1 MGTHILKI
9 WYGNSLVGDVVAY
22 FFGDTVWWFTGLK
35 CGGSV
40 VEMCWLSCDNVVCKL
55 CPSF

>member
-22 FFGDTVWWFTGLK
+22 FFGNTVWWFTGLK
-35 CGGSV
+35 CGGSA
-40 VEMCWLSCDNVVCKL
+40 VEMWRCSDSLVEVVVIH
-55 CPSF
+55 F